1 MNHVKYFAAALVF
14 GMPAAS
20 ALRADDVKYVEENG
34 IRYQVTTQVVQR
46 PINHTTYEP
55 RETTTYRE
63 RYTTDMQEVHRT
75 YQVPITQQQWVPGYQ
90 KTWNVFAP
98 PVLSYRLM
106 PVTRWETRTETV
118 RVPSTRRELIPQT
131 QTTQVP
137 VTKTHLAQE
146 EHTHR
151 VPVGVSPSGLGGQSG
166 AAPIASSRDAGGQA
180 ADVTKQDDT
189 PRDDSADL
197 ISRRK

>member
-1 MNHVKYFAAALVF
+1 MNHVKFFAAALVF
-14 GMPAAS
+14 GMPATS
-20 ALRADDVKYVEENG
+20 VLRADDVKYVEENG

-98 PVLSYRLM
+98 PVLSYRLV
-106 PVTRWETRTETV
+106 PVTHWETRTETV
-118 RVPSTRRELIPQT
+118 RVPSTRRELHPETLT
-131 QTTQVP
+131 QHVP

-151 VPVGVSPSGLGGQSG
+151 VAVGVSPGALGGQSG
-166 AAPIASSRDAGGQA
+166 PAPIASSNDAGGQA
-180 ADVTKQDDT
+180 GGVSKLDDAQ
-189 PRDDSADL
+189 RDDAADQ
-197 ISRRK
+197 ISRRR